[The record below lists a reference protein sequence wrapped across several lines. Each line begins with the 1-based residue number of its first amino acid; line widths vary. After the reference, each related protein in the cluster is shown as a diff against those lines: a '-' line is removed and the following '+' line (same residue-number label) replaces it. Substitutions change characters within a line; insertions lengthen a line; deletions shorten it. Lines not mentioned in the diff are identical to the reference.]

1 MISVIAD
8 VQSNSGLSF
17 TGTVLAALLGGFFGS
32 VVKEWVTD
40 RYTKKRRL
48 REIRVAI
55 NLSVS
60 NLFRT
65 VRLYVASYNVI
76 AMYRAQM
83 NIIESDDDEDS
94 IADKKIYYGKLCGDM
109 LPTMTEQYN
118 KMSEFESQLV
128 ASSYES
134 ESYIENV
141 KYKKLLKYISKITD
155 LTVRQNYSVS
165 TYVGMNA
172 KQIQTF
178 WETQM
183 DNAIQAKI
191 REMDAEYHEV
201 SVEINRLLK

>member
-155 LTVRQNYSVS
+155 LTVRQNYSVHH
-165 TYVGMNA
+165 YVGMNA